1 MLESVDT
8 THRIGLAAAPGHG
21 QGSIA
26 SISPSDMQA
35 MLCITH
41 KRLLAPSY
49 SLVKGPTGAFTRIYY
64 DTIYMKIPL
73 NKLSP
78 LDIALGGLCTMGC

>member
-1 MLESVDT
+1 
-8 THRIGLAAAPGHG
+8 
-21 QGSIA
+21 
-26 SISPSDMQA
+26 MQA

-73 NKLSP
+73 NKLP
-78 LDIALGGLCTMGC
+78 ALDIALGGLCTKLQRDASRHFLLEKDTITYHILLIM